1 MSLGT
6 SNSADQQITFGPF
19 LLLPA
24 KQLLLESGKP
34 VRVGSRAL
42 EILAALVERA
52 GDLVSKDEL
61 IQRVWPNTVV
71 EEDNLKVHI
80 AALRRALGDGRD
92 GNRYIVNVPGRGYR
106 FVAAVSSPEALVT
119 ASATG
124 TAARSPG
131 LPASLTRIIGRS
143 EVILTTATLLSERRF
158 VTLVGPGGIGKTTV
172 ALAVAAEAVS
182 YNDGRIFVDLAP
194 LTDPLLLP
202 SSLASFLGIALYS
215 DNPVPRLL
223 NFLENKQIL
232 IVLDSCEHILAAVAT
247 LAEVLLK
254 GAPRLHILATSR
266 EPLRAEG
273 EVVRR
278 LPPLDTPPPTDL
290 LTAEE
295 IVSFSAVQLFV
306 DRAGSSSESFQLKD
320 TDANHV
326 AEICRRLDGNALAI
340 ELAAGRVEAFGID
353 GVASRLVDRF
363 NLLTSGRRT
372 ASPRHQALGATLDW
386 SYDLLSNAERA
397 VLRRLSVFV
406 GNFTLDAAA
415 AVVADE
421 VTSASDVIYCVANLV
436 SKSLIS
442 AETKIGRPRYR
453 LLDTTWAYSRQ
464 KLKDCNEFA
473 GFARRHAEYY
483 RDLFER
489 ASLECVTQNAADWVL
504 AYGEQIDNVRAA
516 LNWAFSAEG
525 SASTGVALTI
535 AVIPLWLN
543 LSLMD
548 ECLQRVKKALSRLD
562 SNYSQAP
569 IREMQLY
576 AALGVALYLIGPGPE
591 TKAAWKQV
599 QTISESLAITD
610 YRLRALWGLW
620 TVCVTGGEH
629 RTGLSL
635 ANEFA
640 QLAKE
645 ASDSEALLVGG
656 RLIGTSHHFL
666 GEQEAARRH
675 IERMLDRSTSVSN
688 PSEIIR
694 FQCNQSI
701 AARSYLAKVLWLQGY
716 PEQALE
722 ALEHT
727 ISDARATS
735 HSHSLCYALAS
746 GACPIAFFVGDLLVA
761 ERYVTMLLDHTVT
774 HRLALWT
781 KMGRGFKGTL
791 LIRRGDL
798 SAGVQ
803 LLRAAIDELHQAGY
817 VLYHTAFLAE
827 LAQGL
832 ANGGEIS
839 LGLTTISEALAQA
852 IRNNELWCMPELLR
866 VKGEIALLESASGV
880 ETVAEECFAESLDLA
895 RQQKALS
902 WELRI
907 ALSLARLRR
916 TQNRTR
922 EARSLLGAVYST
934 FREGFGTADL
944 KSARQMLDELN

>member
-1 MSLGT
+1 
-6 SNSADQQITFGPF
+6 
-19 LLLPA
+19 
-24 KQLLLESGKP
+24 
-34 VRVGSRAL
+34 VG
-42 EILAALVERA
+42 
-52 GDLVSKDEL
+52 
-61 IQRVWPNTVV
+61 
-71 EEDNLKVHI
+71 
-80 AALRRALGDGRD
+80 
-92 GNRYIVNVPGRGYR
+92 
-106 FVAAVSSPEALVT
+106 
-119 ASATG
+119 
-124 TAARSPG
+124 
-131 LPASLTRIIGRS
+131 
-143 EVILTTATLLSERRF
+143 
-158 VTLVGPGGIGKTTV
+158 
-172 ALAVAAEAVS
+172 
-182 YNDGRIFVDLAP
+182 
-194 LTDPLLLP
+194 
-202 SSLASFLGIALYS
+202 
-215 DNPVPRLL
+215 
-223 NFLENKQIL
+223 
-232 IVLDSCEHILAAVAT
+232 
-247 LAEVLLK
+247 
-254 GAPRLHILATSR
+254 
-266 EPLRAEG
+266 
-273 EVVRR
+273 
-278 LPPLDTPPPTDL
+278 
-290 LTAEE
+290 
-295 IVSFSAVQLFV
+295 FSAVQLFV

-340 ELAAGRVEAFGID
+340 ELAAGRVEAFGIE

-372 ASPRHQALGATLDW
+372 APPRHQALGATLDW

-397 VLRRLSVFV
+397 VLRRLSVFA
-406 GNFTLDAAA
+406 GTFTLDAAA

-421 VTSASDVIYCVANLV
+421 VTNASDVICCVANLV

-453 LLDTTWAYSRQ
+453 LLDTTRAYSRQ
-464 KLKDCNEFA
+464 KLKECNEF
-473 GFARRHAEYY
+473 GEFARRHAEYY

-489 ASLECVTQNAADWVL
+489 ASLECVTQNAADWLLV
-504 AYGEQIDNVRAA
+504 YGEQIDNVRAA

-525 SASTGVALTI
+525 SAPTGVALTI
-535 AVIPLWLN
+535 AVVPLWLN

-562 SNYSQAP
+562 SNHLQAP
-569 IREMQLY
+569 MCEMQLY
-576 AALGVALYLIGPGPE
+576 TALGVALYLIGPGPE

-599 QTISESLAITD
+599 QTIAESLANTD

-629 RTGLSL
+629 RNGLSL
-635 ANEFA
+635 ANEFTK
-640 QLAKE
+640 LAEE
-645 ASDSEALLVGG
+645 ASDSEASLVGD

-675 IERMLDRSTSVSN
+675 IERMLDRSTSVSD

-722 ALEHT
+722 AVEHT
-727 ISDARATS
+727 ISDARAIS

-746 GACPIAFFVGDLLVA
+746 GACPITFFVGDLLVA
-761 ERYVTMLLDHTVT
+761 ERYVTMLLDDAVT

-803 LLRAAIDELHQAGY
+803 LLRAATDELHQAGY
-817 VLYHTAFLAE
+817 VLYRTAFLAE

-839 LGLTTISEALAQA
+839 TGLTTISEALAQA
-852 IRNNELWCMPELLR
+852 IRNNELWFMPELLR

-902 WELRI
+902 WELRS
-907 ALSLARLRR
+907 ALSLARFRQ

-934 FREGFGTADL
+934 FGEGFETADL
-944 KSARQMLDELN
+944 KSAKQMLDELN

>member
-6 SNSADQQITFGPF
+6 NISADQQIIFGPF

-24 KQLLLESGKP
+24 EQLLLESGKP

-71 EEDNLKVHI
+71 EETNLKVHI

-92 GNRYIVNVPGRGYR
+92 GNRYIVNIPGRGYR
-106 FVAAVSSPEALVT
+106 FVAAVSSPDALVT

-124 TAARSPG
+124 TAARSRG

-143 EVILTTATLLSERRF
+143 EAMQTTATLLSERRF

-182 YNDGRIFVDLAP
+182 YNDGRIFADLAP

-202 SSLASFLGIALYS
+202 SSLASLLGIALYS
-215 DNPVPRLL
+215 DNPVSRLHS
-223 NFLENKQIL
+223 FLENKQIL
-232 IVLDSCEHILAAVAT
+232 IILDSCEHILAAVAT
-247 LAEVLLK
+247 LAEALLK

-278 LPPLDTPPPTDL
+278 LPPLDTPPTDL

-295 IVSFSAVQLFV
+295 AVGFSAVQLFV

-340 ELAAGRVEAFGID
+340 ELAAGRVEAFGIE

-372 ASPRHQALGATLDW
+372 APPRHQALGATLDW
-386 SYDLLSNAERA
+386 SYDLLSDAERA
-397 VLRRLSVFV
+397 VLRRLSVFA

-421 VTSASDVIYCVANLV
+421 VTNPSDVICCVANLV

-442 AETKIGRPRYR
+442 AETKIGRLRYR
-453 LLDTTWAYSRQ
+453 LLDTTRAYSRQ
-464 KLKDCNEFA
+464 KLKECNEF
-473 GFARRHAEYY
+473 GEFARRHAEYY

-489 ASLECVTQNAADWVL
+489 ASLECVTKNAADWLLV
-504 AYGEQIDNVRAA
+504 YGEQIDNVRAA

-535 AVIPLWLN
+535 AVVPLWLN

-562 SNYSQAP
+562 SDHLQAP
-569 IREMQLY
+569 MCEMQLY
-576 AALGVALYLIGPGPE
+576 TALGVALYLIGPGPE

-599 QTISESLAITD
+599 QTIAESLANTD

-629 RTGLSL
+629 RNGLSL
-635 ANEFA
+635 ANEFTK
-640 QLAKE
+640 LAEE
-645 ASDSEALLVGG
+645 ASDSEALLVGD

-666 GEQEAARRH
+666 GKQEAARRH
-675 IERMLDRSTSVSN
+675 IERMLDRSTSVSD

-716 PEQALE
+716 PEQAL
-722 ALEHT
+722 AAVEHT
-727 ISDARATS
+727 ISDARAIS

-746 GACPIAFFVGDLLVA
+746 GACPITFFVGDLLVA
-761 ERYVTMLLDHTVT
+761 ERYVTMLFDDAVT

-803 LLRAAIDELHQAGY
+803 LLRAATDELHQAGY
-817 VLYHTAFLAE
+817 ALYHTAFLAE

-839 LGLTTISEALAQA
+839 TGLTTISEALAQA
-852 IRNNELWCMPELLR
+852 IRNNELWFMPELLR

-902 WELRI
+902 WELRS
-907 ALSLARLRR
+907 ALSLARFRR

-934 FREGFGTADL
+934 FGEGFKTADL
-944 KSARQMLDELN
+944 KSAKQMLDELN